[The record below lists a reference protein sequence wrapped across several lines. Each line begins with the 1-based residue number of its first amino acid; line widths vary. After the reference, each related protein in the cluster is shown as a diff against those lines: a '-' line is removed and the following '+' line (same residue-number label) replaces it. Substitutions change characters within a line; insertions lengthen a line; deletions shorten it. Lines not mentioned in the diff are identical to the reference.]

1 MSDLKSLAQAF
12 MAAIAAN
19 DPAQFEAVLAEDA
32 GLRLNR
38 WDGREVYRPRTRV
51 IQRFMDEWNAWPD
64 ATLETFDVLAD
75 GARIAIEYRIQ
86 ATENTFYV
94 EHNRSAF
101 LTITNNRISTLDVY
115 CPEPMYSA
123 RRKNWIAPAT
133 LEGEEL
139 MRVLLSTRFS
149 FDVREW
155 IWPDANSRMSQRGG
169 RWGNDLPHPG
179 GNGVGGIRWSAEEA
193 DRRIAETIDYY
204 RKRGLG
210 FQWRVD
216 EFSTPADL
224 RERLEK
230 HGLVLAGDA
239 ATMARVGL
247 DNLDIPINPD
257 IEIEIM
263 DGYNDAAID
272 AMCHINVVCF
282 QMPQA
287 HIDRQRPGWV
297 ERMRNPKFR
306 EHEINFI
313 AKADG
318 QYAAYARV
326 VLQGGIAYLG
336 GAGTLP
342 EFRGRSIYSTLVHR
356 RLTEARERGYHLA
369 LINAEPLSRPI
380 VARCGFKEYGRAYIY
395 GWMPV
400 MDLDVIKS
408 LVPQ

>member
-1 MSDLKSLAQAF
+1 MSDLQQLGRDF

-19 DPAQFEAVLAEDA
+19 DQAQFEALLAEDA

-38 WDGREVYRPRTRV
+38 WDGREIYRPRARV
-51 IQRFMDEWNAWPD
+51 IQRIRDEWAAWPD

-75 GARIAIEYRIQ
+75 GPRIAIEYRIQ

-101 LTITNNRISTLDVY
+101 LTITDNKISTIDLF

-139 MRVLLSTRFS
+139 NRVLQSTRFG

-155 IWPDANSRMSQRGG
+155 IWPDSSSRMSLRGG
-169 RWGNDLPHPG
+169 QWGNGSAHPG
-179 GNGVGGIRWSAEEA
+179 ANGVGGVRWTAEEA
-193 DRRIAETIDYY
+193 DRRIEETIAYF
-204 RKRGLG
+204 RERNIG
-210 FQWRVD
+210 FQWWVD
-216 EFSTPADL
+216 DTTEPADMC
-224 RERLEK
+224 ERLEK

-263 DGYNDAAID
+263 DGYAEAAVD
-272 AMCHINVVCF
+272 AMCHINIVCF
-282 QMPQA
+282 QMPQEQ
-287 HIDRQRPGWV
+287 IDRQRAGWV

-306 EHEINFI
+306 EKEINYL
-313 AKADG
+313 AKVDG
-318 QYAAYARV
+318 QHAAFARL
-326 VLQGGIAYLG
+326 VLGGGIAYQG

-342 EFRGRSIYSTLVHR
+342 EFRGRNIYSTLVRR
-356 RLTEARERGYHLA
+356 RLADAQTRGYHLA
-369 LINAEPLSRPI
+369 VINAEPLSRPI
-380 VARCGFKEYGRAYIY
+380 VTRCGFKEYGRAYIY
-395 GWMPV
+395 AWMPV
-400 MDLDVIKS
+400 IDMDVIKS